1 MLLPTR
7 CPVCGSLG
15 DAPCRRCAARLRP
28 ATDAPPPAGFDVC
41 RSLLVYEGAS
51 RRLVTSL
58 KYRND
63 RAALTW
69 LARRMAQLLDPPP
82 GTVVTWAPTSGRRR
96 RQRGF
101 DQAELLARAVA
112 RRWRLPCLRLL
123 VRTADTAQTGASVA
137 ERRTGPA
144 MAATRPV
151 RGPVVV
157 VDDVTTSGSTLQAAA
172 RALRDASATV
182 DPTAGPTWVAGLTA
196 ARTPRHSTES
206 PRSVSHSSRDGEESL
221 KSGRKV
227 TEYGQ

>member
-151 RGPVVV
+151 
-157 VDDVTTSGSTLQAAA
+157 A